1 MRSRCLPSVQ
11 CIRDNAGAM
20 SPSPISIR
28 VLLFARYAEVL
39 GRGELMLQ
47 MPHGATVSEAME
59 RVRAQPGGS
68 VLPPRMLVARG
79 LEQVDYQT
87 PLAPGDELAVLPP
100 MSGG

>member
-1 MRSRCLPSVQ
+1 
-11 CIRDNAGAM
+11 M
-20 SPSPISIR
+20 STSPISIR

-39 GRGELMLQ
+39 GQSELMLQ
-47 MPHGATVSEAME
+47 VPHGATVSEVME
-59 RVRAQPGGS
+59 RVRAHPGGS

-87 PLAPGDELAVLPP
+87 TLAAGDELAVLPP

>member
-1 MRSRCLPSVQ
+1 MRFRCLPPLL

-20 SPSPISIR
+20 STSPISIR

-39 GRGELMLQ
+39 GQSELMLQ

-59 RVRAQPGGS
+59 RVRARPGGS

-79 LEQVDYQT
+79 LEQVDYET
-87 PLAPGDELAVLPP
+87 PLAAGDELAVLPP